1 MHNTEHTASGEAME
15 TLPSRASNRSRGKH
29 LLNAGLAALAA
40 GFAASLMAAALMG
53 VLRLEA
59 GIPTP
64 VELFGD
70 HVLKLLPAGRFV
82 QFLITFGRNAKT
94 EPLGLTLLGMIG
106 LGTLLGL
113 LYAPLV
119 RLALP
124 ASGYRPARREWLVAA
139 GLAMVMTVAAVA
151 LFCGELG
158 QNFLGLPLAWAMLVT
173 ALAMLAE
180 FSLYAATLCM
190 AYRALLPKQPAP
202 GVFRTGTGTA
212 TATGAGMHC
221 RLEPG
226 RRRRDAGADSRL
238 PDRRQ
243 LHLLRRHG
251 DQCAPWLHCPDH
263 PEQRALCRDTEPG

>member
-94 EPLGLTLLGMIG
+94 ATR
-106 LGTLLGL
+106 TD
-113 LYAPLV
+113 
-119 RLALP
+119 
-124 ASGYRPARREWLVAA
+124 PARNDR
-139 GLAMVMTVAAVA
+139 
-151 LFCGELG
+151 
-158 QNFLGLPLAWAMLVT
+158 
-173 ALAMLAE
+173 
-180 FSLYAATLCM
+180 
-190 AYRALLPKQPAP
+190 P
-202 GVFRTGTGTA
+202 G
-212 TATGAGMHC
+212 
-221 RLEPG
+221 
-226 RRRRDAGADSRL
+226 
-238 PDRRQ
+238 
-243 LHLLRRHG
+243 
-251 DQCAPWLHCPDH
+251 
-263 PEQRALCRDTEPG
+263 